1 MAESSSSATL
11 PGCIGSLLGRFEKG
25 GIMSDTEAL
34 ARGYIEEFWNKAR
47 EQYVDETFAPEAI
60 YRDPMLPDLPRGPE
74 GAKQRKATYL
84 SALSDDHVDIDDIA
98 AGDDTVAVRWT
109 FTGKFTGEFMGSQPT
124 GDTIT
129 VTGIHFF
136 RIANG
141 KIAEVSTQ
149 YDAAGFLSQ
158 VGVIDLGGR

>member
-1 MAESSSSATL
+1 
-11 PGCIGSLLGRFEKG
+11 
-25 GIMSDTEAL
+25 
-34 ARGYIEEFWNKAR
+34 
-47 EQYVDETFAPEAI
+47 
-60 YRDPMLPDLPRGPE
+60 MLPDLPRGPE

-109 FTGKFTGEFMGSQPT
+109 FTAKFTGEFMGSQPT
-124 GDTIT
+124 GETIT

-136 RIANG
+136 RVANG
-141 KIAEVSTQ
+141 RIAEVSTQ
-149 YDAAGFLSQ
+149 YDSAGFLNQ